1 MVAQM
6 NVSTAEVVRDFLRLE
21 ATRQRY
27 SARKTE
33 IIQWCELPDREL
45 LALARNFGEERK
57 KLTGEINP
65 ALVYTVGVAS
75 DDRHTL
81 VRSWSHDQIPCKDI
95 YVSDISSSM
104 AADLHSVGGN
114 ILKFAMNSSAK
125 YLEFRPL
132 LTSPES
138 LGTLIVVAQ
147 SRPDRDG
154 VYELIDGAHR
164 LVALC
169 RAGVENVEAHVGHC

>member
-1 MVAQM
+1 M
-6 NVSTAEVVRDFLRLE
+6 NVSTADVVRHFLLLE

-33 IIQWCELPDREL
+33 IVQWCELPDSEL
-45 LALARNFGEERK
+45 MARARTFGEERK

-65 ALVYTVGVAS
+65 AFVYTVGVAS

-81 VRSWSHDQIPCKDI
+81 VRSWSRDQIPCKDI

-104 AADLHSVGGN
+104 AADLDSVGGN
-114 ILKFAMNSSAK
+114 ISKFAMNSWAK
-125 YLEFRPL
+125 YPEFRPL
-132 LTSPES
+132 LMSPDR

-147 SRPDRDG
+147 PRPDRDG
-154 VYELIDGAHR
+154 VYELIDGTHR

-169 RAGVENVEAHVGHC
+169 RAGVEAVEANVGHC